1 MLNRRCFLLGSTA
14 ALAALPAAGAPL
26 RFAPV
31 IVGGTRTV
39 AGPSAPIE
47 IVDDQFGIPHIRA
60 ATIPDAFFGQG
71 YVVARDRLF
80 QIDLSYRRDL
90 GRLAEFDA
98 LFIRETT
105 AIDNHTYRFARRATQ
120 EGMPVIDDP
129 IMMPQ
134 TDKPRAAEV
143 EAVMVDIPVATDDPP
158 SYPNPFGEGDNAA
171 LSDIVIPTGEAPPLV
186 PEPGDGGVPPAA
198 AASEPTPRKRRPL
211 SRRKERPKFKPLPAI
226 IFILICTVAAMFTWR
241 KDIVRRAPQMASLYS
256 ALGMPINLRGLSF
269 TDIKVTNDVY
279 DGVPVI
285 IVEGTVVSQAN
296 MAVDVPRIRFAVQNA
311 AGHEVYS
318 WTTVPSQPVLEPG
331 ERLAFKSRLASPP
344 PDAHNI
350 AVRFF
355 TRRDAAAGLR

>member
-1 MLNRRCFLLGSTA
+1 MLIVCPNCSTSYQVTA
-14 ALAALPAAGAPL
+14 ASIGAAGRSVRCARCKSKWFISPQVEEPNWEAVAHGAAIADAEAAAGEVAAFRTELAPE
-26 RFAPV
+26 ASKEV
-31 IVGGTRTV
+31 
-39 AGPSAPIE
+39 PIQD
-47 IVDDQFGIPHIRA
+47 I
-60 ATIPDAFFGQG
+60 
-71 YVVARDRLF
+71 
-80 QIDLSYRRDL
+80 
-90 GRLAEFDA
+90 
-98 LFIRETT
+98 
-105 AIDNHTYRFARRATQ
+105 
-120 EGMPVIDDP
+120 PVIDDP
-129 IMMPQ
+129 SMMPQ

-198 AASEPTPRKRRPL
+198 PASEPTPRKRRPL

-269 TDIKVTNDVY
+269 TDIKVTNDVD